1 MISPSQLEEFG
12 LNTKEAKIYLASLQL
27 GPSTVQDIAK
37 QAGVHR
43 VSTHDILQSLI
54 DKNLIEQ
61 TSRGK
66 KRILEAVDP
75 DKIYQSLHDKEI
87 SFIKLLPELRAVQNK
102 KGKKP
107 KVLYYEG
114 RENVWKAYLDRI
126 RHDMDKKEN
135 LVYGTSTELLTIF
148 PKEYEEFTKER
159 TRRGIKAKII
169 VEKSKFG
176 LQEAKRAK
184 QELREVEFLPE
195 NKSFKSHTIIYG
207 DRVMTVSWDSMIL
220 VIIED
225 QANADNQRFVWE
237 MLWDSLKK

>member
-195 NKSFKSHTIIYG
+195 NKSFRC
-207 DRVMTVSWDSMIL
+207 DAL
-220 VIIED
+220 
-225 QANADNQRFVWE
+225 
-237 MLWDSLKK
+237 